1 MTADSIAYGRR
12 ARIGVLLPSGNIAA
26 EAELRAILPCDV
38 GMHVTRLPLKGSS
51 SEELLGMTEGVEHA
65 AALLADAQPALIVFH
80 CTAVSTWNPAMDGSL
95 SQRIGASTGIRATT
109 TAQGI
114 VNALQVLRAKKVVL
128 VTPYV
133 EAINEREVRFLS
145 HFGVEVLAVR
155 ALGLSHPQ
163 DMYAVEPD
171 RWLDLAVTAKHEDAH
186 AYFISC
192 TAIRT
197 LPVIAQLETILA
209 RPVITS
215 NQVMAWHALRQCGI
229 GDSVAD
235 AGQLFFMQPA

>member
-1 MTADSIAYGRR
+1 MATDSIAYGRR

-80 CTAVSTWNPAMDGSL
+80 CTAVSTWDRDMDARL
-95 SQRIGASTGIRATT
+95 SERIGATTGIRATT

-114 VNALQVLRAKKVVL
+114 VSALRALQAKKVVL
-128 VTPYV
+128 ITPYV

-145 HFGVEVLAVR
+145 HFGVDVLAVR

-163 DMYAVEPD
+163 EMYAVEPA
-171 RWLDLAVTAKHEDAH
+171 RWLDLAVTARHEDAD

-197 LPVIAQLETILA
+197 LPVIARIESMLA

-215 NQVMAWHALRQCGI
+215 NQVMAWHALRLCGMD
-229 GDSVAD
+229 DSLPG
-235 AGQLFFMQPA
+235 AGRLFSM

>member
-1 MTADSIAYGRR
+1 MNADSIAYGKR

-38 GMHVTRLPLKGSS
+38 GIHVTRLPLKGSRR
-51 SEELLGMTEGVEHA
+51 EELLGMTEGVEHA
-65 AALLADAQPALIVFH
+65 AALLADTEPSLIVFH
-80 CTAVSTWNPAMDGSL
+80 CTAVSTWDPAMDARL
-95 SQRIGASTGIRATT
+95 CQRIGASTATRATT

-114 VNALQVLRAKKVVL
+114 VSALHALNAKKVVL

-133 EAINEREVRFLS
+133 DEINEREVRFLS
-145 HFGVEVLAVR
+145 HFGVEVLSVR

-163 DMYAVEPD
+163 EMYAVEPD
-171 RWLDLAVTAKHEDAH
+171 RWQDLAVGAKHDDAD

-197 LPVIAQLETILA
+197 LPVVAEIERILA

-215 NQVMAWHALRQCGI
+215 NQVMAWHALRLCGI
-229 GDSVAD
+229 AD
-235 AGQLFFMQPA
+235 GHVGAGQLFSL